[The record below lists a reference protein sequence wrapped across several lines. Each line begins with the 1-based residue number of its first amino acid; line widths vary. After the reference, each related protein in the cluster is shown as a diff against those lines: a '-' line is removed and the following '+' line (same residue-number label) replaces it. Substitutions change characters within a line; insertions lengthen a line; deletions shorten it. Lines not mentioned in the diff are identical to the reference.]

1 MAEER
6 RVCSSASQIESKP
19 PSSSS
24 SMRELESK
32 NLHLRRKLSSV
43 EEESASVM
51 QENRQLI
58 IELEAVNLELA
69 SSKTKVRVLGST
81 IGSKTSS
88 VCHMKEEIEVMEA
101 EVEAQGNA
109 LRDTEKRLEETEET
123 LVIKSRLVDQLQEEL
138 MAARAELENRTNQGI
153 RVEQQRKEALVTA
166 ERQTL
171 ALQSYK
177 GNMSEKLKKVLDN
190 EARLKEALIQC
201 DKERVVWERRCLQ
214 LEQDKT
220 DMNQLIGQLKEES
233 VRAKEMSVESAT
245 LRSRLEEASIQAVEL
260 KRRLSD
266 REIVEKDIEVLR
278 KECGDLRHLTTSQEQ
293 RLEHC
298 QREAQQSQAEQASLE
313 AILSLLYLRESGGGS
328 LCAKPCLPAPVCDV
342 PKLKPGEQYQQLLPV
357 LRAVEQER
365 VTQAALA
372 LDLQERLRQ
381 TQKEMTA
388 LQNNMNQRDL
398 QLQKLHTELQERTV
412 QINQLEREERLRRA
426 QEEMTTLQNNM
437 NQRDLQLQ
445 KLYTELQ
452 ERTVQINQLER
463 ELRRKNVCLATTE
476 QQLEKKDAGLSQAVE
491 KTTELELNLLEKST
505 SIQHFKTTLDLKKR
519 DFQQELEETQRVGSE
534 QRKELQDQIKMLHSQ
549 KAELEKDFSSSQ
561 HERQEAQHRAERL
574 QTSLN
579 QLTHDTE
586 TRANQD
592 QEALRAL
599 RVQATEYITKVRFL
613 ETALTT
619 CQDELSDCMQQIK
632 GVKGRYER
640 ELETSA
646 KEVEALQAEMRGS
659 SLVCQSSSEQ
669 NLQLQHTVQRQQ
681 TMLQESTSRVAE
693 LEDRQALLLE
703 QVVRLEKDLEKEKV
717 LAFKEL
723 KRRDQ
728 RAQEAIEG
736 LQEASQQA
744 ARHEREAL
752 ELSNSVTQLS
762 EDMNKVQ
769 GELSEREQQMLLIRR
784 ESDTKTLQLSK
795 MEKMLAETR
804 GKLDKKTESGTESK
818 GRDNRDNMVQDLE
831 EKVCF
836 TRKDRRNSLHRTQLL
851 ESQMKTVKGELVD
864 TLDHLQELRDRLRR
878 SQANAEQRKVDMEKL
893 QAGMRVIHSQ
903 LEETCRE
910 LEQKKQEII
919 DKDTEIKER
928 QEELELKS
936 LQVHQSNPHTHYMYT
951 RLHNTDNHFFKYVVN
966 FFYFTFF
973 FLSLTMVAHVNTMV
987 LPISLIHVCD
997 SLCVKLSKLEAA
1009 VERHTQKMQQK
1020 LILQQG
1026 TLEISQREAKE
1037 RTNQVEFL
1045 SERLELIQKQLQ
1057 GKEDLEKE
1065 ALVQGQQLFLCREKL
1080 QRTSHNQEMHSR
1092 CEILAIQLEESV
1104 QLCREK
1110 ENHARHMEEEQGR
1123 MEEQAAQTEA
1133 RLQATVAS
1141 LRLELD
1147 TLRWLQ
1153 QNELSALQESQAE
1166 VLKASECV
1174 VSTLR
1179 CSQVQLT
1186 SELQNYRLQL
1196 EEAQH
1201 NTTALLAELNTREQL
1216 LQSTSET
1223 LLIKESEMTRLRT
1236 KISSFERSKE
1246 LHKIA
1251 VCSCL
1256 TSIRS
1261 QPYSPLPTPTT
1272 T

>member
-6 RVCSSASQIESKP
+6 RVCSSASQIESTP

-81 IGSKTSS
+81 VGSKTSS

-138 MAARAELENRTNQGI
+138 MATRAELENRTNQGI

-233 VRAKEMSVESAT
+233 VRAKAMSVESAT

-381 TQKEMTA
+381 TQEEMTA

-412 QINQLEREERLRRA
+412 QINQLEREAALVLGLQERLRRA
-426 QEEMTTLQNNM
+426 QEEMTALQNNM

-445 KLYTELQ
+445 KLHTELQ

-534 QRKELQDQIKMLHSQ
+534 QRKALQDQIKMLHSQ
-549 KAELEKDFSSSQ
+549 KAKLEKDFSSSQ

-599 RVQATEYITKVRFL
+599 RVQATEYTTKVRFL

-703 QVVRLEKDLEKEKV
+703 QVGRLEKDLEKEKV

-723 KRRDQ
+723 KRRDH

-744 ARHEREAL
+744 ARREREAL
-752 ELSNSVTQLS
+752 QLSNSVTQLS

-784 ESDTKTLQLSK
+784 ESDTKALQLSK

-818 GRDNRDNMVQDLE
+818 GRGNRDNMVQDLE
-831 EKVCF
+831 EKVRF

-864 TLDHLQELRDRLRR
+864 TLDHLQELRDRLRC
-878 SQANAEQRKVDMEKL
+878 SQANAEQRKVAMEKL
-893 QAGMRVIHSQ
+893 QAGMRVIHCQ

-910 LEQKKQEII
+910 LEQKKQEIT

-936 LQVHQSNPHTHYMYT
+936 LQ
-951 RLHNTDNHFFKYVVN
+951 
-966 FFYFTFF
+966 
-973 FLSLTMVAHVNTMV
+973 
-987 LPISLIHVCD
+987 
-997 SLCVKLSKLEAA
+997 LSKLEAA
-1009 VERHTQKMQQK
+1009 VESRTQKMQQK

-1092 CEILAIQLEESV
+1092 CEILTIQLEESV

-1186 SELQNYRLQL
+1186 SELQHYRLQL

-1272 T
+1272 K

>member
-6 RVCSSASQIESKP
+6 RVCSSAPQVESKP

-81 IGSKTSS
+81 VGSKTSS
-88 VCHMKEEIEVMEA
+88 VCHMKEEIQGMEA

-138 MAARAELENRTNQGI
+138 IAARAELENRTNQGI

-171 ALQSYK
+171 ALRSYK

-233 VRAKEMSVESAT
+233 VRAKAVSVESAT
-245 LRSRLEEASIQAVEL
+245 LRSRLEEASVQAVEL

-313 AILSLLYLRESGGGS
+313 AILSLLHLRESGGGS
-328 LCAKPCLPAPVCDV
+328 LCAKPCLPAPFCDV

-365 VTQAALA
+365 ARQAALA

-381 TQKEMTA
+381 AQEELTA

-398 QLQKLHTELQERTV
+398 QLQKLH
-412 QINQLEREERLRRA
+412 
-426 QEEMTTLQNNM
+426 
-437 NQRDLQLQ
+437 
-445 KLYTELQ
+445 TELQ

-491 KTTELELNLLEKST
+491 KTTELEQNLLEKSS

-519 DFQQELEETQRVGSE
+519 DFQQELEEIQRVGSE

-549 KAELEKDFSSSQ
+549 KAELEKGFSSAQ

-586 TRANQD
+586 MRANQD

-599 RVQATEYITKVRFL
+599 RVQATEYTTKVRFL

-703 QVVRLEKDLEKEKV
+703 QVGRLEKDLEKEKV

-752 ELSNSVTQLS
+752 QLSNSVTQLS

-784 ESDTKTLQLSK
+784 DSDTKALQLSK

-804 GKLDKKTESGTESK
+804 GKLYKKTESGTESK

-831 EKVCF
+831 EKVRL
-836 TRKDRRNSLHRTQLL
+836 TRKDRRSSLHRTQLL

-864 TLDHLQELRDRLRR
+864 TLDHLQELRDRLRC

-893 QAGMRVIHSQ
+893 QAGMRWRRQRRSPHFESLSVITYS
-903 LEETCRE
+903 RE
-910 LEQKKQEII
+910 L
-919 DKDTEIKER
+919 
-928 QEELELKS
+928 
-936 LQVHQSNPHTHYMYT
+936 
-951 RLHNTDNHFFKYVVN
+951 
-966 FFYFTFF
+966 
-973 FLSLTMVAHVNTMV
+973 
-987 LPISLIHVCD
+987 
-997 SLCVKLSKLEAA
+997 
-1009 VERHTQKMQQK
+1009 
-1020 LILQQG
+1020 
-1026 TLEISQREAKE
+1026 
-1037 RTNQVEFL
+1037 
-1045 SERLELIQKQLQ
+1045 
-1057 GKEDLEKE
+1057 
-1065 ALVQGQQLFLCREKL
+1065 
-1080 QRTSHNQEMHSR
+1080 
-1092 CEILAIQLEESV
+1092 
-1104 QLCREK
+1104 
-1110 ENHARHMEEEQGR
+1110 
-1123 MEEQAAQTEA
+1123 
-1133 RLQATVAS
+1133 
-1141 LRLELD
+1141 LD
-1147 TLRWLQ
+1147 IR
-1153 QNELSALQESQAE
+1153 A
-1166 VLKASECV
+1166 
-1174 VSTLR
+1174 
-1179 CSQVQLT
+1179 
-1186 SELQNYRLQL
+1186 
-1196 EEAQH
+1196 
-1201 NTTALLAELNTREQL
+1201 
-1216 LQSTSET
+1216 
-1223 LLIKESEMTRLRT
+1223 
-1236 KISSFERSKE
+1236 
-1246 LHKIA
+1246 
-1251 VCSCL
+1251 
-1256 TSIRS
+1256 TSIYK
-1261 QPYSPLPTPTT
+1261 PYDPRKRLS
-1272 T
+1272 

>member
-6 RVCSSASQIESKP
+6 RVCSSAPQVETKP

-43 EEESASVM
+43 EEESVSVM

-81 IGSKTSS
+81 VGSKTSS
-88 VCHMKEEIEVMEA
+88 VCHMKEEIEGMKA
-101 EVEAQGNA
+101 EVEAQGDA

-138 MAARAELENRTNQGI
+138 KAARAELENRTNQGI

-171 ALQSYK
+171 ALRSYK

-220 DMNQLIGQLKEES
+220 EMNQLIGQLKEES
-233 VRAKEMSVESAT
+233 VRAKAMSVESAT
-245 LRSRLEEASIQAVEL
+245 LRSRLEEASVQAVEL

-278 KECGDLRHLTTSQEQ
+278 KECRDLRHLTTSQEQ

-313 AILSLLYLRESGGGS
+313 AILSLLHLRESGGGS
-328 LCAKPCLPAPVCDV
+328 LCAKPCQPAPFCDV

-357 LRAVEQER
+357 LHAVEQER
-365 VTQAALA
+365 VRQAALA

-381 TQKEMTA
+381 AQVELTA

-398 QLQKLHTELQERTV
+398 QLQKLHTQLQERTV
-412 QINQLEREERLRRA
+412 QINQLEREAALVLGLQERLRQT

-445 KLYTELQ
+445 KLLTELQ

-463 ELRRKNVCLATTE
+463 ELRRNNVCLATTV

-491 KTTELELNLLEKST
+491 KTTELEQNLLEKSS

-549 KAELEKDFSSSQ
+549 KAELEKDLSSAQ

-599 RVQATEYITKVRFL
+599 KVQATEYTTKVRFL

-619 CQDELSDCMQQIK
+619 CQDELSDCMLQIK

-640 ELETSA
+640 ELETNA

-703 QVVRLEKDLEKEKV
+703 QVGRLEKDLEKEKV

-752 ELSNSVTQLS
+752 QLSNSVTQLS

-769 GELSEREQQMLLIRR
+769 GELSEREQQMLLLRR
-784 ESDTKTLQLSK
+784 DSDTKALQLSK

-804 GKLDKKTESGTESK
+804 GKLDKKTES
-818 GRDNRDNMVQDLE
+818 VQDLE
-831 EKVCF
+831 EKVRF

-910 LEQKKQEII
+910 LAQKKQEII

-936 LQVHQSNPHTHYMYT
+936 LQ
-951 RLHNTDNHFFKYVVN
+951 
-966 FFYFTFF
+966 
-973 FLSLTMVAHVNTMV
+973 
-987 LPISLIHVCD
+987 
-997 SLCVKLSKLEAA
+997 LCKLEAA
-1009 VERHTQKMQQK
+1009 VESHTQKMQQK

-1037 RTNQVEFL
+1037 RTNQ
-1045 SERLELIQKQLQ
+1045 
-1057 GKEDLEKE
+1057 E

-1092 CEILAIQLEESV
+1092 CESLAIQLEESV

-1174 VSTLR
+1174 SATLR
-1179 CSQVQLT
+1179 CSQDQLT
-1186 SELQNYRLQL
+1186 SELQHYRLQL

-1216 LQSTSET
+1216 LQRTSET

-1251 VCSCL
+1251 VCSC
-1256 TSIRS
+1256 IRS

-1272 T
+1272 K

>member
-6 RVCSSASQIESKP
+6 RVCSSAPQVESKP

-24 SMRELESK
+24 SIRELESK

-43 EEESASVM
+43 EEESVSVM

-81 IGSKTSS
+81 VGSKTSS
-88 VCHMKEEIEVMEA
+88 VCHMKEEIESMKA

-138 MAARAELENRTNQGI
+138 KAARAELENRTNQGI

-171 ALQSYK
+171 ALRSYK

-220 DMNQLIGQLKEES
+220 EMNQLIGQLKEES
-233 VRAKEMSVESAT
+233 VRAKAMSVESAT
-245 LRSRLEEASIQAVEL
+245 LRSRLEEASVRAVEL

-278 KECGDLRHLTTSQEQ
+278 KECRDLRHLTTSQEQ

-313 AILSLLYLRESGGGS
+313 AILSLLHLRESGGGS
-328 LCAKPCLPAPVCDV
+328 LCAKPCLPAPFCDV

-357 LRAVEQER
+357 LHAVEQDR
-365 VTQAALA
+365 VRQAALA

-381 TQKEMTA
+381 AQVELTA

-412 QINQLEREERLRRA
+412 QINQLEREAALVLGLQERLRQA

-445 KLYTELQ
+445 KLHTELQ

-463 ELRRKNVCLATTE
+463 ELRRKNVCLATTV

-491 KTTELELNLLEKST
+491 KTTELEQNLLEKSS

-549 KAELEKDFSSSQ
+549 KAELENDLSSAQ

-574 QTSLN
+574 QTSLS

-599 RVQATEYITKVRFL
+599 RVQATEYTTKVRFL

-619 CQDELSDCMQQIK
+619 CQDELSDCMLQIK

-640 ELETSA
+640 ELETNA

-703 QVVRLEKDLEKEKV
+703 QVGRLEKDLEKEKV

-752 ELSNSVTQLS
+752 QLSNSVTQLS

-784 ESDTKTLQLSK
+784 DSDTKALQLSE

-804 GKLDKKTESGTESK
+804 GKLDKKTESV
-818 GRDNRDNMVQDLE
+818 RDLE
-831 EKVCF
+831 EKVRF
-836 TRKDRRNSLHRTQLL
+836 TRKDRRNSLHCAQLL

-893 QAGMRVIHSQ
+893 QAGMR
-903 LEETCRE
+903 
-910 LEQKKQEII
+910 K
-919 DKDTEIKER
+919 
-928 QEELELKS
+928 
-936 LQVHQSNPHTHYMYT
+936 P
-951 RLHNTDNHFFKYVVN
+951 
-966 FFYFTFF
+966 
-973 FLSLTMVAHVNTMV
+973 
-987 LPISLIHVCD
+987 
-997 SLCVKLSKLEAA
+997 
-1009 VERHTQKMQQK
+1009 
-1020 LILQQG
+1020 
-1026 TLEISQREAKE
+1026 
-1037 RTNQVEFL
+1037 
-1045 SERLELIQKQLQ
+1045 
-1057 GKEDLEKE
+1057 
-1065 ALVQGQQLFLCREKL
+1065 
-1080 QRTSHNQEMHSR
+1080 
-1092 CEILAIQLEESV
+1092 
-1104 QLCREK
+1104 
-1110 ENHARHMEEEQGR
+1110 
-1123 MEEQAAQTEA
+1123 
-1133 RLQATVAS
+1133 
-1141 LRLELD
+1141 
-1147 TLRWLQ
+1147 
-1153 QNELSALQESQAE
+1153 
-1166 VLKASECV
+1166 
-1174 VSTLR
+1174 
-1179 CSQVQLT
+1179 
-1186 SELQNYRLQL
+1186 
-1196 EEAQH
+1196 
-1201 NTTALLAELNTREQL
+1201 
-1216 LQSTSET
+1216 
-1223 LLIKESEMTRLRT
+1223 
-1236 KISSFERSKE
+1236 
-1246 LHKIA
+1246 
-1251 VCSCL
+1251 
-1256 TSIRS
+1256 
-1261 QPYSPLPTPTT
+1261 
-1272 T
+1272 

>member
-1 MAEER
+1 
-6 RVCSSASQIESKP
+6 
-19 PSSSS
+19 
-24 SMRELESK
+24 
-32 NLHLRRKLSSV
+32 
-43 EEESASVM
+43 
-51 QENRQLI
+51 
-58 IELEAVNLELA
+58 
-69 SSKTKVRVLGST
+69 
-81 IGSKTSS
+81 
-88 VCHMKEEIEVMEA
+88 
-101 EVEAQGNA
+101 
-109 LRDTEKRLEETEET
+109 
-123 LVIKSRLVDQLQEEL
+123 
-138 MAARAELENRTNQGI
+138 
-153 RVEQQRKEALVTA
+153 
-166 ERQTL
+166 
-171 ALQSYK
+171 
-177 GNMSEKLKKVLDN
+177 
-190 EARLKEALIQC
+190 
-201 DKERVVWERRCLQ
+201 
-214 LEQDKT
+214 
-220 DMNQLIGQLKEES
+220 
-233 VRAKEMSVESAT
+233 MSVESAT

-381 TQKEMTA
+381 TQEEMTA

-412 QINQLEREERLRRA
+412 QINQLEREAALVLGLQERLRRA
-426 QEEMTTLQNNM
+426 QEEMTALQNNM

-445 KLYTELQ
+445 KLHTELQ

-534 QRKELQDQIKMLHSQ
+534 QRKALQDQIKMLHSQ
-549 KAELEKDFSSSQ
+549 KAKLEKDFSSSQ

-599 RVQATEYITKVRFL
+599 RVQATEYTTKVRFL

-703 QVVRLEKDLEKEKV
+703 QVGRLEKDLEKEKV

-723 KRRDQ
+723 KRRDH

-744 ARHEREAL
+744 ARREREAL
-752 ELSNSVTQLS
+752 QLSNSVTQLS

-784 ESDTKTLQLSK
+784 ESDTKALQLSK

-804 GKLDKKTESGTESK
+804 GKLDKKTES
-818 GRDNRDNMVQDLE
+818 VQDLE
-831 EKVCF
+831 EKVRF

-864 TLDHLQELRDRLRR
+864 TLDHLQELRDRLRC
-878 SQANAEQRKVDMEKL
+878 SQANAEQRKVAMEKL
-893 QAGMRVIHSQ
+893 QAGMRVIHCQ

-910 LEQKKQEII
+910 LEQKKQEIT

-936 LQVHQSNPHTHYMYT
+936 LQ
-951 RLHNTDNHFFKYVVN
+951 
-966 FFYFTFF
+966 
-973 FLSLTMVAHVNTMV
+973 
-987 LPISLIHVCD
+987 
-997 SLCVKLSKLEAA
+997 LSKLEAA
-1009 VERHTQKMQQK
+1009 VESRTQKMQQK

-1037 RTNQVEFL
+1037 RTNQVYY
-1045 SERLELIQKQLQ
+1045 I
-1057 GKEDLEKE
+1057 
-1065 ALVQGQQLFLCREKL
+1065 
-1080 QRTSHNQEMHSR
+1080 TSH
-1092 CEILAIQLEESV
+1092 
-1104 QLCREK
+1104 
-1110 ENHARHMEEEQGR
+1110 
-1123 MEEQAAQTEA
+1123 
-1133 RLQATVAS
+1133 
-1141 LRLELD
+1141 
-1147 TLRWLQ
+1147 
-1153 QNELSALQESQAE
+1153 LS
-1166 VLKASECV
+1166 
-1174 VSTLR
+1174 
-1179 CSQVQLT
+1179 
-1186 SELQNYRLQL
+1186 
-1196 EEAQH
+1196 
-1201 NTTALLAELNTREQL
+1201 
-1216 LQSTSET
+1216 
-1223 LLIKESEMTRLRT
+1223 
-1236 KISSFERSKE
+1236 
-1246 LHKIA
+1246 
-1251 VCSCL
+1251 
-1256 TSIRS
+1256 
-1261 QPYSPLPTPTT
+1261 
-1272 T
+1272 